1 MTPKMTLREKCAQLV
16 FFEFRFDD
24 PDYDAAMRRAKDIGF
39 GGVLVRGGSIFELGP
54 FVNTLQKNAKLPM
67 LVAGAYD
74 RGAGREV
81 RGATVFPPHLA
92 VAAAGSEELARSK
105 GRLTAREAK
114 AMGVRWLLGAEPAAF
129 AGRETLFR
137 AYVEGAAE
145 MKVHA
150 GPIDGVVVAPADPEE
165 AVLDLQ
171 EVDEAELDRR
181 VEALLALKKR
191 LGLFAERITSQAGA
205 EKVVGA
211 PSHAA
216 AAEKLAEAS
225 IVKLG
230 DGPVVCYGDP
240 RGGPKPDVCA
250 WGDDEV
256 SRRAAARAI
265 AGEIPFAGRLPFE
278 LPGA

>member
-1 MTPKMTLREKCAQLV
+1 MTLREKCAQLV
-16 FFEFRFDD
+16 LFEFRFDD

-39 GGVLVRGGSIFELGP
+39 GGVVVRGGSLFELGP
-54 FVNTLQKNAKLPM
+54 FVNTLQKNAKQPL
-67 LVAGAYD
+67 LVAAAYD

-92 VAAAGSEELARSK
+92 VAAAASEELARSK

-114 AMGVRWLLGAEPAAF
+114 AMGVRWLLGAEPEAF
-129 AGRETLFR
+129 AGNASLAR
-137 AYVEGAAE
+137 AYADGAAE

-150 GPIDGVVVAPADPEE
+150 GPIDGVIVAPPDPEE

-181 VEALLALKKR
+181 VEGLLALKKK
-191 LGLFAERITSQAGA
+191 LGLYGERLTNQAGA

-211 PSHAA
+211 PSHQE
-216 AAEKLAEAS
+216 AAEKLAEAA
-225 IVKLG
+225 IVRIR
-230 DGPVVCYGDP
+230 DGPVVCFGDP
-240 RGGPKPDVCA
+240 RSGPVPDVVA
-250 WGDDEV
+250 WGDDDA
-256 SRRAAARAI
+256 SRRAAARAL